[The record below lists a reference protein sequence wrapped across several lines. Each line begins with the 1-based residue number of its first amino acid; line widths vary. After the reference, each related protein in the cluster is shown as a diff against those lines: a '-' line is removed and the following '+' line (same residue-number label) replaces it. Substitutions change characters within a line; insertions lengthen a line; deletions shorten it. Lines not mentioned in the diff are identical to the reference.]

1 MINRENAM
9 GYKEWRDEV
18 EVIMKNG
25 TPEQVELCQNWLVGI
40 GLQKVDN
47 LQVSG
52 YLLELAFRTIF
63 SKEQYH
69 ALLKVEIER
78 MVSNYRILPLF
89 LQSTKNCKS

>member
-25 TPEQVELCQNWLVGI
+25 TPEQVELCQNWLAGI

-52 YLLELAFRTIF
+52 YLLELILQNIKGEIDYVELERKLADYH
-63 SKEQYH
+63 SKRRN
-69 ALLKVEIER
+69 AMKGI
-78 MVSNYRILPLF
+78 
-89 LQSTKNCKS
+89 